1 MPNNY
6 FQFKQFRIEQNH
18 AAMKVGT
25 DGVLLGSWFDVS
37 RASRILDIGTGTG
50 LIALMAAQRC
60 KATIEAIDIDEGA
73 IKDAAFNFSQSPW
86 ADRLH
91 AHWVSLGN
99 YVLQFPEK
107 YDTIV
112 SNPPYFVNGNPSEN
126 KQKARA
132 RHTGTLTYAELF
144 RGVAGLLNPEGT
156 FSAILPV
163 SSLTPFKAEAAN
175 YRLFQSKLVM
185 VKPKPSKAAARVLV
199 EMKFEAFSEKT
210 ETLTLET
217 EIHHEYSPECKELFS
232 DFYLKL

>member
-6 FQFKQFRIEQNH
+6 FQFKQFRIEQAH

-60 KATIEAIDIDEGA
+60 QATIEAIDIDEDA

-86 ADRLH
+86 TSRLR
-91 AHWVSLGN
+91 AHWVSLGT
-99 YVLQFPEK
+99 YALQFPEK
-107 YDTIV
+107 FDAIV
-112 SNPPYFVNGNPSEN
+112 SNPPFFVNGKPSDN
-126 KQKARA
+126 QQKAVA
-132 RHTGTLTYAELF
+132 KHTGTLTYAELL
-144 RGVAGLLNPEGT
+144 RGVAALLQPDGT
-156 FSAILPV
+156 FSAILPA
-163 SSLTPFKAEAAN
+163 SSLPLFKAEAAH

-185 VKPKPSKAAARVLV
+185 VKPKPSKEVSRVLI
-199 EMKFEAFSEKT
+199 EMKFEVFSEKT
-210 ETLTLET
+210 EALTLET
-217 EIHHEYSPECKELFS
+217 ETHHEYSPECINLFR